1 MIDSWWKFGEIL
13 MKFDE
18 IQALKFM
25 FLGSWKNE
33 TLSLNS
39 GSICVEIM

>member
-25 FLGSWKNE
+25 FLEQLENK
-33 TLSLNS
+33 TLGPKLEFNL
-39 GSICVEIM
+39 C